1 LAGVQNLEVLDSGF
15 LLKGMTSMLEIVL
28 TIFVGLLGGVAVGIQ
43 GPIAG
48 AMSQRVGGTA
58 SSFVVHVSGA
68 ILSGLLLALRGGEM
82 IHNWRA
88 LPWYMLGSGLFGLV
102 LYLTL
107 SHTLPRLGATTAVTL
122 IIVGQLM
129 MGMLIDQFG
138 WFGVALRPVDGWRI
152 AAAVLLLAG
161 GYLMVR

>member
-1 LAGVQNLEVLDSGF
+1 MF
-15 LLKGMTSMLEIVL
+15 EIIL
-28 TIFVGLLGGVAVGIQ
+28 TILIGLLGGIAVGVQ

-48 AMSQRVGGTA
+48 AMSQRVGGTG

-68 ILSGLLLALRGGEM
+68 ILSGLLLVIRGGEA
-82 IHNWRA
+82 IQNWRT
-88 LPWYMLGSGLFGLV
+88 LPWYMLGSGVFGLI

-107 SHTLPRLGATTAVTL
+107 THTLPRLGATTAVAL
-122 IIVGQLM
+122 IIVGQLV

-138 WFGVALRPVDGWRI
+138 WFGVTVRAIDGWRV
-152 AAAVLLLAG
+152 AAAALLLAG

>member
-1 LAGVQNLEVLDSGF
+1 
-15 LLKGMTSMLEIVL
+15 MLELGL
-28 TIFVGLLGGVAVGIQ
+28 TILIGLLGGLAVGIQ

-48 AMSQRVGGTA
+48 AMGQRVGGLG

-68 ILSGLLLALRGGEM
+68 ILSGLLLAARGGEM
-82 IHNWRA
+82 IQNWRI
-88 LPWYMLGSGLFGLV
+88 LPWYMLGSGGFGV
-102 LYLTL
+102 ILYLTL
-107 SHTLPRLGATTAVTL
+107 MHTLPRLGATTAIAL
-122 IIVGQLM
+122 IIVGQLA

-138 WFGVALRPVDGWRI
+138 WFGVSVRPIDGWRV

>member
-1 LAGVQNLEVLDSGF
+1 MF
-15 LLKGMTSMLEIVL
+15 EIIL
-28 TIFVGLLGGVAVGIQ
+28 TILIGLLGGIAVGVQ

-48 AMSQRVGGTA
+48 AMSQRVGGTG

-68 ILSGLLLALRGGEM
+68 ILSGLLLVIRGGEA
-82 IHNWRA
+82 IQNWRT
-88 LPWYMLGSGLFGLV
+88 LPWYMLGSGVFGLI

-107 SHTLPRLGATTAVTL
+107 THTLPRLGATTAVAL
-122 IIVGQLM
+122 IIVGQLV

-138 WFGVALRPVDGWRI
+138 WFGVALRPIDGWRV
-152 AAAVLLLAG
+152 AAAALLLAG

>member
-1 LAGVQNLEVLDSGF
+1 
-15 LLKGMTSMLEIVL
+15 MLEIVL
-28 TIFVGLLGGVAVGIQ
+28 TFLIGLLGGVAVGIQ

-48 AMSQRVGGTA
+48 AMSRRVGGTA
-58 SSFVVHVSGA
+58 SSFIVHVSGA
-68 ILSGLLLALRGGEM
+68 ILSGLLLLARGGEM
-82 IHNWRA
+82 IQNWRG
-88 LPWYMLGSGLFGLV
+88 LPWYMLGSGAFGLL

-138 WFGVALRPVDGWRI
+138 WFGVSVRPIDGWRV
-152 AAAVLLLAG
+152 AAVVLLLAG

>member
-1 LAGVQNLEVLDSGF
+1 
-15 LLKGMTSMLEIVL
+15 MLEIIL
-28 TIFVGLLGGVAVGIQ
+28 TLLIGLLGGVAVGIQ

-58 SSFVVHVSGA
+58 SSFIVHVSGA
-68 ILSGLLLALRGGEM
+68 ILSGLLLLARGGEM
-82 IHNWRA
+82 IQNWRG
-88 LPWYMLGSGLFGLV
+88 LPWYMLGSGVFGLV

-107 SHTLPRLGATTAVTL
+107 AHTLPRLGATTAVTL
-122 IIVGQLM
+122 IIVGQLV

-138 WFGVALRPVDGWRI
+138 WFGVALRPIDGWRI
-152 AAAVLLLAG
+152 AAVVLLLAG

>member
-1 LAGVQNLEVLDSGF
+1 
-15 LLKGMTSMLEIVL
+15 MLEIIL
-28 TIFVGLLGGVAVGIQ
+28 TILIGLLGGVAVGVQ

-48 AMSQRVGGTA
+48 AMSRRVGSTA
-58 SSFVVHVSGA
+58 SSFIVHVSGA
-68 ILSGLLLALRGGEM
+68 ILSGLLLLARGGEN
-82 IHNWRA
+82 IQNWRG
-88 LPWYMLGSGLFGLV
+88 LPWYMLGSGVFGLA

-122 IIVGQLM
+122 IIVGQLV

-138 WFGVALRPVDGWRI
+138 WFGIDIRPIDGWRG
-152 AAAVLLLAG
+152 AAVVLLLAG